1 MQTRGFPLCVIS
13 IHAPAKGATLHDSRM
28 VQRSV
33 ISIHAP
39 AKGATGGRV
48 RKGVRRGIS
57 IHAPAKGATC
67 FDGQA
72 DGLLKFQSTLPR
84 RERPFIFCG
93 IVRQRRNFNPRSREG
108 SDWTDG
114 KKYAVTSISIHAPAK
129 GATRRCAPSASC
141 SFGFQSTLPRRERP
155 LNNQPSSVFVYFNP
169 RSREGSDYQFRLIH
183 RQRFLIS
190 IHAPAKGATSCV
202 IRFVYC
208 KRYFNPRSREGSD
221 VRHCEGYA
229 GGTYF
234 NPRSREGSDLC
245 KPVYLHRE
253 VYFNPRSREGS
264 DPHRLKRDFR

>member
-93 IVRQRRNFNPRSREG
+93 IVRQRRYFNPRSREG
-108 SDWTDG
+108 SDG
-114 KKYAVTSISIHAPAK
+114 KAGMNKGQIYISIHAPAK
-129 GATRRCAPSASC
+129 GATPKFTSVIV
-141 SFGFQSTLPRRERP
+141 GIPIFQSTLPRRER
-155 LNNQPSSVFVYFNP
+155 
-169 RSREGSDYQFRLIH
+169 H
-183 RQRFLIS
+183 K
-190 IHAPAKGATSCV
+190 A
-202 IRFVYC
+202 
-208 KRYFNPRSREGSD
+208 
-221 VRHCEGYA
+221 
-229 GGTYF
+229 
-234 NPRSREGSDLC
+234 
-245 KPVYLHRE
+245 
-253 VYFNPRSREGS
+253 
-264 DPHRLKRDFR
+264 RDRAQTP